1 MRCCGRGGGLN
12 GGAGVSKGVGEGR
25 GIEGWCDCM
34 LLECRGMRR
43 LQSVGK
49 EYKSKD
55 VKRLL
60 FVGK

>member
-1 MRCCGRGGGLN
+1 M
-12 GGAGVSKGVGEGR
+12 GAGVSKGVGEGR
-25 GIEGWCDCM
+25 GIEEWCDCM